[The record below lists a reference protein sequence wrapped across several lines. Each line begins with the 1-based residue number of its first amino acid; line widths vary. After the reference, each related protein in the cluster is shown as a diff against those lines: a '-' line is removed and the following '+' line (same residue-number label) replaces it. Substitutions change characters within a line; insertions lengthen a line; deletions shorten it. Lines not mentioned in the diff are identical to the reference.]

1 MGDSAHNFV
10 KVVLGID
17 LPRAG
22 TPAMRAASEVYDTL
36 DEQVHELP
44 DVMDTTRNRVR
55 RNFGGAASDYY
66 DRPLSAFTSE
76 ERDYVGN
83 VARTSRTLSAELR
96 ESAANVDYMVAM
108 VWSQVAQFITETT
121 LAVATAKVTFGA
133 SLKWIPVFEAIRSLA
148 VQRLIAWFLVTVPSH
163 QFVSQVFA
171 SFGALIQHV
180 QIDNGDRDGVGQ
192 DLLRDAHVGA
202 VIEELVPTGS
212 SGGFGVFVNSGFAE
226 AFTRH
231 LDDLRGRP
239 DPPAPPMPEGRVA

>member
-1 MGDSAHNFV
+1 MLFDPPKMGDSAHNFV

-66 DRPLSAFTSE
+66 DRPLSAFTNE

-83 VARTSRTLSAELR
+83 GARTSRTLSAELR
-96 ESAANVDYMVAM
+96 KSAANVDYMVAM

-133 SLKWIPVFEAIRSLA
+133 
-148 VQRLIAWFLVTVPSH
+148 
-163 QFVSQVFA
+163 
-171 SFGALIQHV
+171 LIQHV
-180 QIDNGDRDGVGQ
+180 QIDNGDRDGADQ
-192 DLLRDAHVGA
+192 YLLRDAHVGA
-202 VIEELVPTGS
+202 VIEELVPAGS

-239 DPPAPPMPEGRVA
+239 DLPAPPMPEGRVAHAVGPQHVRLLTQSDRGPHRHPGPQSRHQQPR